1 MTRINVYNNVVVVVP
16 HKYSHT
22 YTLRL
27 ECICCTLTHNIY
39 TAHSFYETY
48 STVQLQLHT
57 RVTLHAWFHATF
69 YMWNVN
75 ISCVNHYLHET
86 RMRKFTQNRK
96 CHNTTSV
103 ITWHKKYQIQD
114 TWLWLHTKKSMR
126 IIAQATR
133 WYGCTVNCIRSY
145 TVLSVYLYCLLQV

>member
-1 MTRINVYNNVVVVVP
+1 MYVCI

-39 TAHSFYETY
+39 TAHSFYEMY

-103 ITWHKKYQIQD
+103 ITRQKCVVYATHGRGYVQRNPQELLNKPHDDTVAQLTVYVATLYSQFICIVYCKYSD
-114 TWLWLHTKKSMR
+114 AWW
-126 IIAQATR
+126 
-133 WYGCTVNCIRSY
+133 
-145 TVLSVYLYCLLQV
+145 